1 MDLKQEMKERC
12 AYIEQ
17 ALEQAVPEQKDF
29 PPVIFE
35 AMRYSL
41 LAGGKRLRP
50 MMVLAG
56 MRGGRRQKGGCPSLC
71 LCLGNDSYLFADS

>member
-41 LAGGKRLRP
+41 LAGGQASAP
-50 MMVLAG
+50 DDGFGGV
-56 MRGGRRQKGGCPSLC
+56 RGGRWEKGGCPSLC

>member
-1 MDLKQEMKERC
+1 MMDLKQEMKERC

-35 AMRYSL
+35 ALRYSL
-41 LAGGKRLRP
+41 LAGG
-50 MMVLAG
+50 
-56 MRGGRRQKGGCPSLC
+56 
-71 LCLGNDSYLFADS
+71 

>member
-1 MDLKQEMKERC
+1 MMDLKQEMKERC

-35 AMRYSL
+35 AML
-41 LAGGKRLRP
+41 LQPSGRGQASAPDDGSGG
-50 MMVLAG
+50 V
-56 MRGGRRQKGGCPSLC
+56 RGGRRQKGGCPSLC
-71 LCLGNDSYLFADS
+71 LCLGNDSYLFC